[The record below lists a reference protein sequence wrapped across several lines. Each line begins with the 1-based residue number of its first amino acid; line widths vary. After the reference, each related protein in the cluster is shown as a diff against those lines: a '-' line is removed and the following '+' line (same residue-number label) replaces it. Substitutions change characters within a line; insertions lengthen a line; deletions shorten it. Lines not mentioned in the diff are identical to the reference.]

1 MLHGCGH
8 QSHNCS
14 WPQALSNW
22 DHGIVVNHVST
33 VEWPWSLKSGQMK
46 WLLVPEQS
54 TQALAP
60 ISRWH
65 HTIAAWVMGWWGYIH
80 CSFSGAVQLHGSYLK
95 LYKLGSGPMSTVE
108 FYQRRTACACS
119 GNGDCCGPIGL
130 CFLHKGSASWL
141 KVEDRA
147 AESECFAP
155 PYAVILGCHTPRG
168 TGHFLSVLHHFPSE
182 ALVCS
187 FWSFCVCVCWE
198 DGDEHQAPL
207 VSCLAQGSNIRF

>member
-1 MLHGCGH
+1 
-8 QSHNCS
+8 
-14 WPQALSNW
+14 
-22 DHGIVVNHVST
+22 
-33 VEWPWSLKSGQMK
+33 MK

-65 HTIAAWVMGWWGYIH
+65 HTIAAWVMGWWGYTH

-130 CFLHKGSASWL
+130 CFLHKGKRVLAQSGRQGSRVRVFCSPL
-141 KVEDRA
+141 
-147 AESECFAP
+147 CCHP
-155 PYAVILGCHTPRG
+155 GLPYSTGNWPLPFCTPSLSFRG
-168 TGHFLSVLHHFPSE
+168 SSLFFLVL
-182 ALVCS
+182 L
-187 FWSFCVCVCWE
+187 CVCVSGGW
-198 DGDEHQAPL
+198 GWTPGTSSQL
-207 VSCLAQGSNIRF
+207 SCSRIQYSLLGSIIKRCFSQSW